1 MLVFC
6 IVIGIISRGGVRM
19 TKNLIFSLAVLFL
32 ITAFTNIL
40 STLKTMFISK
50 KIMNPVYVLVFVD
63 AIIFATIVGKV
74 TSGDGIQFTIAYALG
89 KSMGVF
95 LGNKLEDRLAL
106 GILEVDVFLNHK
118 YKMIELAENLRE
130 EGYTVNNYSVSGN
143 NGNKRYK
150 VEVVINRKEFSIL
163 EDIIEECGINT
174 PTLKVKNLSKV
185 DGKITTTS
193 S

>member
-50 KIMNPVYVLVFVD
+50 KIMNPVYILVFVD
-63 AIIFATIVGKV
+63 AIIFATIVDKV

-95 LGNKLEDRLAL
+95 LGNKL
-106 GILEVDVFLNHK
+106 
-118 YKMIELAENLRE
+118 
-130 EGYTVNNYSVSGN
+130 
-143 NGNKRYK
+143 
-150 VEVVINRKEFSIL
+150 
-163 EDIIEECGINT
+163 
-174 PTLKVKNLSKV
+174 
-185 DGKITTTS
+185 
-193 S
+193 

>member
-6 IVIGIISRGGVRM
+6 IVIEIISRGGVRM

-50 KIMNPVYVLVFVD
+50 KIMNPVYILVFVD
-63 AIIFATIVGKV
+63 AIIFATIVDKV

>member
-1 MLVFC
+1 
-6 IVIGIISRGGVRM
+6 
-19 TKNLIFSLAVLFL
+19 
-32 ITAFTNIL
+32 
-40 STLKTMFISK
+40 
-50 KIMNPVYVLVFVD
+50 
-63 AIIFATIVGKV
+63 
-74 TSGDGIQFTIAYALG
+74 
-89 KSMGVF
+89 
-95 LGNKLEDRLAL
+95 
-106 GILEVDVFLNHK
+106 
-118 YKMIELAENLRE
+118 MIELAENLRE

-150 VEVVINRKEFSIL
+150 VEVVINRKEFRVL

>member
-6 IVIGIISRGGVRM
+6 IEIEITYWGGVRM
-19 TKNLIFSLAVLFL
+19 TKNLIFSLAGLFL

-89 KSMGVF
+89 RSMGVF
-95 LGNKLEDRLAL
+95 IGNKLEDRLAL
-106 GILEVDVFLNHK
+106 GILEVDIFLNHK
-118 YKMIELAENLRE
+118 DKMIELAENLRE

-150 VEVVINRKEFSIL
+150 VEVVINRKEFKIL
-163 EDIIEECGINT
+163 EDIVEECGINT

-193 S
+193 I

>member
-6 IVIGIISRGGVRM
+6 IEIEITYWGGVRM
-19 TKNLIFSLAVLFL
+19 TKNLIFSLAGLFL

-50 KIMNPVYVLVFVD
+50 KIMNPVYILVFVD

-89 KSMGVF
+89 RSMGVF
-95 LGNKLEDRLAL
+95 IGNKLEDRLAL
-106 GILEVDVFLNHK
+106 GILEVDIFLNHK
-118 YKMIELAENLRE
+118 DKMIELAENLRE

-150 VEVVINRKEFSIL
+150 VEVVINRKEFKIL
-163 EDIIEECGINT
+163 EDIVEECGINT
-174 PTLKVKNLSKV
+174 PTLKVKNLSNV

-193 S
+193 I